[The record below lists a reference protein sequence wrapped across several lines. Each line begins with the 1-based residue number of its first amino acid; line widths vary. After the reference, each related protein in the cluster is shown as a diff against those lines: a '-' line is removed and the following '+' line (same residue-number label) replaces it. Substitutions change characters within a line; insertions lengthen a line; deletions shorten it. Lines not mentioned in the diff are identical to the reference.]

1 MPLPRYAPSGRV
13 ACVGRE
19 LLCALDFI
27 FLQGTFLQGEVSL
40 PRRGRKPEELLI
52 HDLERAFRLDSNQR
66 GEDFPS
72 ARGSKKPLSHRGRKP
87 EGLLVHGWFTVWRER
102 SVWTRTRRNPKG
114 APQRSRRVEWL
125 LVRARGTYIAGAPE
139 LRSGAPAIFAPPT
152 GLEPVTLRLTVEC
165 SAN

>member
-1 MPLPRYAPSGRV
+1 M
-13 ACVGRE
+13 ACVGEE
-19 LLCALDFI
+19 LLCALDFT

-72 ARGSKKPLSHRGRKP
+72 ARGSKKPLSRRGRKP
-87 EGLLVHGWFTVWRER
+87 EDLA
-102 SVWTRTRRNPKG
+102 G

-125 LVRARGTYIAGAPE
+125 LVYDLEGT
-139 LRSGAPAIFAPPT
+139 F
-152 GLEPVTLRLTVEC
+152 RLD
-165 SAN
+165 SN

>member
-1 MPLPRYAPSGRV
+1 MPLPRRALGGRV

-19 LLCALDFI
+19 LLCALDFT

-72 ARGSKKPLSHRGRKP
+72 ARGIIFVSLRNSLLPWTRHSGVTVFPSARGSKKPLSRRGRKP
-87 EGLLVHGWFTVWRER
+87 ED
-102 SVWTRTRRNPKG
+102 PKG
-114 APQRSRRVEWL
+114 APQRLRMAEWL
-125 LVRARGTYIAGAPE
+125 LI
-139 LRSGAPAIFAPPT
+139 S
-152 GLEPVTLRLTVEC
+152 
-165 SAN
+165 

>member
-1 MPLPRYAPSGRV
+1 M

-19 LLCALDFI
+19 LLCALDFT

-72 ARGSKKPLSHRGRKP
+72 ARGIIFVSLRNSLLPWTRHSGVTVFPSARGSKKPLSRRGRKP
-87 EGLLVHGWFTVWRER
+87 EDLEQ
-102 SVWTRTRRNPKG
+102 
-114 APQRSRRVEWL
+114 APQRLRMAEWL
-125 LVRARGTYIAGAPE
+125 LVRARATDKARIPRA
-139 LRSGAPAIFAPPT
+139 
-152 GLEPVTLRLTVEC
+152 EP
-165 SAN
+165 